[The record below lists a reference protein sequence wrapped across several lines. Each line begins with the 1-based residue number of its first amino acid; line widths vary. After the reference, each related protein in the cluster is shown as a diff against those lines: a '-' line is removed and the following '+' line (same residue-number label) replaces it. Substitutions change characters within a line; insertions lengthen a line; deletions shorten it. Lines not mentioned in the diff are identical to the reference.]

1 MKFGNICCIILIE
14 SVHNKDDTRNG
25 RRKMSVNLQ
34 KGQKVDLT
42 KGNSGLKTLVVGL
55 GWDEAPR
62 KFSLFTKHEDIDCD
76 ASALL
81 LKNGRLAGNV
91 DVVYYGNLTHRSGA
105 VRHCGDNLTGA
116 GEGDDEQIIVEL
128 TKVPAEYDKIVFV
141 VNIYQAYQRKQ
152 QFGMIRNAFIRVV
165 DADSGKELCKY
176 NLSDNY
182 DGKTAMIFGEVYRYN
197 GEWKFGAIGEPTADA
212 SINETVKRYI

>member
-1 MKFGNICCIILIE
+1 
-14 SVHNKDDTRNG
+14 
-25 RRKMSVNLQ
+25 MSVNLQ

-42 KGNSGLKTLVVGL
+42 KGNTGLRTIVVGL
-55 GWDEAPR
+55 GWDEAPSG
-62 KFSLFTKHEDIDCD
+62 FSLFSRREDIDCD
-76 ASALL
+76 ASAILI
-81 LKNGRLAGNV
+81 NGNSGKLNGPV

-105 VRHCGDNLTGA
+105 IRHCGDNLTGA

-128 TKVPAEYDKIVFV
+128 NKVPSDYSRIVFV
-141 VNIYQAYQRKQ
+141 VTIYQARERRQ
-152 QFGMIRNAFIRVV
+152 QFGMIKNAFIRIV

-197 GEWKFGAIGEPTADA
+197 GEWKFGAIGEPTTDNGISEMAA
-212 SINETVKRYI
+212 RFQ